1 MRTIEE
7 KIIQALRGWNGEG
20 LKNLS
25 CRDSVEMDGN
35 TRKYYLWDSLL
46 FWNDSENIYYFS
58 GRGWKSGTTKSR
70 LNQILGSFFN
80 AGIYQKNWS
89 WFLDWNGKKYPIDS
103 ASIFCF
109 RGNKLYRLGAH
120 EEEVNSL

>member
-1 MRTIEE
+1 MRTIEG

-20 LKNLS
+20 VKNLS
-25 CRDSVEMDGN
+25 CRDRVELDGN
-35 TRKYYLWDSLL
+35 TRKYYLWTSLL

-58 GRGWKSGTTKSR
+58 GRGWSSSTTKSR
-70 LNQILGSFFN
+70 LNQILGSFFH
-80 AGIYQKNWS
+80 AGVSQKNGY
-89 WFLDWNGKKYPIDS
+89 WFLDWNGKRYHIDW

-120 EEEVNSL
+120 EEEVKSL